1 MVSPKKT
8 TSLLPRFFS
17 LYTEIF
23 ELIDIPIGL
32 NTIFMHDDKKS
43 AEPVTLFGERSL
55 NNRRVTLIGSEWRND
70 QLRKDLLHEFAQLG
84 QTARGDCV
92 TRMEP
97 L

>member
-43 AEPVTLFGERSL
+43 AEPVTLFGAVFE
-55 NNRRVTLIGSEWRND
+55 
-70 QLRKDLLHEFAQLG
+70 
-84 QTARGDCV
+84 
-92 TRMEP
+92 
-97 L
+97 